1 MEERIILLVE
11 DNPDDMDLTIRAFK
25 KNNISN
31 KVIVA
36 KDGVE
41 ALDYLRG
48 TGMYAGR
55 DARDLPVVVLLDL
68 NLPKINGL
76 EILRSIRQDERT
88 SIVPVVILTSSVEQK
103 DVVEGYKLGANSYI
117 RKPVDFE
124 QFSEAVK
131 LLGLYWILWNE
142 APVVEQG
149 KTIPVRE
156 ITNSIERRERRNH
169 ERRKQSQHPLS

>member
-1 MEERIILLVE
+1 MEKKVLTKEKEIILLVE
-11 DNPDDMDLTIRAFK
+11 DNPDDVDLTLRAFK

-55 DARDLPVVVLLDL
+55 DVKELPVVVMMDL
-68 NLPKINGL
+68 KLPKISGM
-76 EILRSIRQDERT
+76 EVLRNIRQDELTRL
-88 SIVPVVILTSSVEQK
+88 IPVVILTSSVEQK

-117 RKPVDFE
+117 RKPVDFD
-124 QFSEAVK
+124 QFVEAVK
-131 LLGLYWILWNE
+131 FLGLYWTLWNE
-142 APVVEQG
+142 TPSSLN
-149 KTIPVRE
+149 R
-156 ITNSIERRERRNH
+156 
-169 ERRKQSQHPLS
+169 